1 MELVEYIFD
10 RAHKAITTPHHRR
23 LANNKLEPR
32 CSWGMWRLMWLG
44 SRLNE
49 TVNRELDNRP

>member
-49 TVNRELDNRP
+49 TVNRGA